1 MGTPEAIART
11 ADLGGASRD
20 RTDDLY
26 NAIVALSQLS
36 YGPERARKG
45 SGWRRLRQSES
56 VVFCDDMPTLK
67 CGHACSNRVT
77 TALTGR
83 RTVASEVLDSG
94 LTSSAVE
101 SRRNDEQK
109 KNKLEPSISFRS
121 MCIAQAGRAPSWRIG
136 GGGRTGASCCRRV
149 AATARLNGSPRAGAH
164 GYGRRSRD
172 RR

>member
-109 KNKLEPSISFRS
+109 KISS
-121 MCIAQAGRAPSWRIG
+121 SLQSASAQCALRKQAARHHGVLAVAEEQAP
-136 GGGRTGASCCRRV
+136 V
-149 AATARLNGSPRAGAH
+149 AAAELPPQH
-164 GYGRRSRD
+164 G
-172 RR
+172 